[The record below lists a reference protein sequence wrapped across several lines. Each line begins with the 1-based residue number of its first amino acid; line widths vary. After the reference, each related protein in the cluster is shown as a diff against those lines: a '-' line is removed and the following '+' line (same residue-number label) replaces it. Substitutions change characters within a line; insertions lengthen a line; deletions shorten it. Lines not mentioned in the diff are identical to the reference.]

1 MKNDPD
7 VKELKLEYSGLDTDQ
22 LVRLL
27 PKLSKLK
34 NLVSLNLSRNRLIE
48 LPKDLSAIFPS
59 LTSLDISS
67 NFFSDTSKAIEGLAS
82 LPSLIDLS
90 ADITPSDEKIIYENL
105 RSLQRLNGVNL
116 VGQADE
122 IPARPPRR
130 QEVSMTQKD
139 LRKVASLFGE
149 IRELQGSKSASDSQ
163 ELTSKFDKHI
173 QDNMEEL
180 SDKLDAVKDPRMKD
194 PFLRQGEML
203 LAKHNLYALC
213 FDQLC
218 NIGSG
223 YSDNYGKILRKM
235 RDVHEE
241 LFNDYPGVLHE
252 MRPHYVRRLADMQDE
267 VVRAERETAQLLQA
281 AEMLEKEAEA
291 HSEQKELM
299 AEKYE
304 AERTR
309 LLKENKRLRD
319 QNKLLKSGSGSG
331 SVKSSKP
338 KSRDLGASKP
348 AAAKAGKIVVRDLS
362 LKQLKDHINAIFA
375 SKLAFDKKCKDAH
388 LPRETMEQHMYTYL
402 NQKYGLRSLIVE
414 HATSIVK
421 AMHMFAEKDN
431 DVAVFQQVYE
441 NKIDEEFRFVQQ
453 RLKET
458 VKELLRVYLKG
469 KFPRK
474 TDDGIN
480 EMLDTRLNGHVY
492 EEEWSDIVKYMY
504 NRDDAV
510 NLTVMITD
518 LIRAQPVSKKAVP
531 GRGHPRSM
539 GARGGSKDPVKM
551 GKVKFVHFLHVL
563 LTFQLKGHQQFLSK
577 FRAHFKTFDTDNN
590 GVLDETEM
598 RQLIRQVDKTKT
610 DKEIDDVINEV
621 DPYNNQ
627 NITFSECVNVLS
639 NVLVEEMSKNN

>member
-1 MKNDPD
+1 
-7 VKELKLEYSGLDTDQ
+7 
-22 LVRLL
+22 
-27 PKLSKLK
+27 
-34 NLVSLNLSRNRLIE
+34 
-48 LPKDLSAIFPS
+48 
-59 LTSLDISS
+59 
-67 NFFSDTSKAIEGLAS
+67 

-90 ADITPSDEKIIYENL
+90 ADITPSDEKVIYENL
-105 RSLQRLNGVNL
+105 RSLQILNGVNM
-116 VGQADE
+116 VGDPDQ

-139 LRKVASLFGE
+139 LRKVATLFGE
-149 IRELQGSKSASDSQ
+149 IRELNTAKSASEQ
-163 ELTSKFDKHI
+163 KALTAKFDKHI
-173 QDNMEEL
+173 QDKMEEL

-203 LAKHNLYALC
+203 LAKHNLYGLC
-213 FDQLC
+213 FDELC
-218 NIGSG
+218 DIGSA
-223 YSDNYGKILRKM
+223 YDENYGKVLRKM

-241 LFNDYPGVLHE
+241 LFNEYPGVLHE

-291 HSEQKELM
+291 HSEQKELV

-309 LLKENKRLRD
+309 LLQENKRLRD
-319 QNKLLKSGSGSG
+319 QNKLLKGNSTAPMASTSKSKSRSSGSPT
-331 SVKSSKP
+331 KSTK
-338 KSRDLGASKP
+338 GG
-348 AAAKAGKIVVRDLS
+348 GKMVVRDLS

-421 AMHMFAEKDN
+421 AMHMYAEKDN

-480 EMLDTRLNGHVY
+480 EMLDTRLNGFVY

-518 LIRAQPVSKKAVP
+518 LIRAQKPEPRVKP

-539 GARGGSKDPVKM
+539 GRKRESAKRDPVKV

-577 FRAHFKTFDTDNN
+577 FRAHFKSFDADNN
-590 GVLDETEM
+590 GVLNETEM
-598 RQLIRQVDKTKT
+598 RSLVRQVDPKKT
-610 DKEIDDVINEV
+610 DTEIDAIINEV
-621 DPYNNQ
+621 DPYNND

-639 NVLVEEMSKNN
+639 NVLVEEMSKQ